1 MTDARGEDDTLLVHA
16 YLDGE
21 LDPAA
26 TIALERRLAQDPALS
41 AERARIEALRQLL
54 QERLPLAAPP
64 SDLRRRVE
72 ASLGLRTSAAPMSSW
87 RAMAASVALGAFIAG
102 GSTWALLQHQPH
114 TDTAEMIVA
123 SHIRGLMA
131 PQATDV
137 TSSDRHTVKPWF
149 NGRIPQAPRVVDLSA
164 ANFPLL
170 GGRIDVID
178 RTPVPTLVY
187 RRRQHVISLVALPS
201 TGRPEPRASPPLD
214 GYNMLT
220 WSDNGVTYWAAS
232 DLNARELAEFAAA
245 FQSGP

>member
-1 MTDARGEDDTLLVHA
+1 MSGDGASDERLLVHA

-21 LDPAA
+21 LDATAA
-26 TIALERRLAQDPALS
+26 IALERRMAEEPALA
-41 AERARIEALRQLL
+41 AERGRIEALRQLL
-54 QERLPLAAPP
+54 QERLPLDTPP
-64 SDLRRRVE
+64 PDLRRRIE
-72 ASLGLRTSAAPMSSW
+72 ASLGLRAAAPNPSW

-102 GSTWALLQHQPH
+102 GSTWALLQQQSQHDL
-114 TDTAEMIVA
+114 TDAIVA

-164 ANFPLL
+164 ANFPLV
-170 GGRIDVID
+170 GGRIDVIE

-187 RRRQHVISLVALPS
+187 RRRQHVISLTAVPS
-201 TGRPEPRASPPLD
+201 DGRAAPRHPGAVD
-214 GYNMLT
+214 GYNMLS
-220 WSDNGVTYWAAS
+220 WSDNDVTYWATS

-245 FQSGP
+245 FRSAP